1 MLGQTPPADQRVRR
15 SAMDIGARAA
25 VEGEA
30 LFTTPPCSRHGAGGA
45 GARRPGAARAKHW
58 TSYAR
63 GGIPEYLAK
72 HYWWAYLSRF
82 GVRFFDR
89 ELVISAILFGNYR
102 RLVKRTLGLL
112 KRGKI
117 GRTLQLTCVYGSLT
131 PHLAEQV
138 PPQDLHVVD
147 VAPIQL
153 EATRRKLTRQA
164 SGSREI
170 ARMVRMNAEALAY
183 ADDSFDTIVIFF
195 LFHELPA
202 EVRERALTEALRV
215 LRPGGRLLITEYGQY
230 TRTHPFHRLRPLR
243 WIFGNLE
250 PFLPGFWKEDLT
262 ARVGARSWIYA
273 KRLTSTLEDLFF
285 GGFYR
290 VTQYRIAPADAL
302 GTSRH
307 ATGPGA

>member
-1 MLGQTPPADQRVRR
+1 MQGQTPPNDPTLRR
-15 SAMDIGARAA
+15 SVVEMDARAIDGDP
-25 VEGEA
+25 VSIPS
-30 LFTTPPCSRHGAGGA
+30 PPVGDGAGHA
-45 GARRPGAARAKHW
+45 GPHRLDAAPTEHW
-58 TSYAR
+58 VSYAH
-63 GGIPEYLAK
+63 GGIPDYLAK

-89 ELVISAILFGNYR
+89 EPIISAILFGNYR
-102 RLVKRTLGLL
+102 RLVDRTLGLL

-131 PHLAEQV
+131 PHLAEYV
-138 PPQDLHVVD
+138 PAEDLHVVD

-164 SGSREI
+164 GGSRNI
-170 ARMVRMNAEALAY
+170 ARMARMNAESLAY
-183 ADDSFDTIVIFF
+183 ADNSFDTIVIFF

-202 EVRERALTEALRV
+202 AVRERALTEALRV

-230 TRTHPFHRLRPLR
+230 TKTHPFHRLRPLR
-243 WIFGNLE
+243 RIFGALE

-262 ARVGARSWIYA
+262 ARISARSWIYA
-273 KRLTSTLEDLFF
+273 KRLSDALEERIF

-290 VTQYRIAPADAL
+290 VTQYRIAAADAL
-302 GTSRH
+302 GASPQL
-307 ATGPGA
+307 TGPGA